1 MLPWEIEIV
10 KEKEVPVREKQIP
23 LYLPLEYP
31 RLTGSTEQIKEKEKK
46 GSVDID
52 YSL

>member
-1 MLPWEIEIV
+1 MIEKL
-10 KEKEVPVREKQIP
+10 KEKERSDEGKQIP
-23 LYLPLEYP
+23 LYLPLEAP
-31 RLTGSTEQIKEKEKK
+31 ELTGSIERAKEEEKR